1 MLSRVT
7 TRDNLFILGELKPE
21 DFVPAATAAAFPA
34 EGAAAESSSSSSSS
48 SSNGRSGGGSQ
59 VDTSDEASA

>member
-21 DFVPAATAAAFPA
+21 DFVPATAAAFPA
-34 EGAAAESSSSSSSS
+34 EGAAAETSSSSSGHS
-48 SSNGRSGGGSQ
+48 SGGGQ
-59 VDTSDEASA
+59 VDTSDEASS

>member
-21 DFVPAATAAAFPA
+21 DFVPATAAAFPA
-34 EGAAAESSSSSSSS
+34 EGAAAESSSSS

-59 VDTSDEASA
+59 VDTSDEASS